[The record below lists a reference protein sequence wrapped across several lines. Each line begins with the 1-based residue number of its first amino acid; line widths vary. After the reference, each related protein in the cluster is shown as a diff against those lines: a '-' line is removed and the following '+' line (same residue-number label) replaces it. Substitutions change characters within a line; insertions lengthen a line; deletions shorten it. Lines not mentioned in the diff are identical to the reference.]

1 MSSTSSFEQMLRVN
15 NVSRA
20 QVVLVMLLY
29 TAIVGVVIAT
39 AAVALDI
46 TTSDRI
52 NDQSYLNDLKGL
64 SITTLIF
71 TGLTG
76 LAAVWALFYAMFA
89 K

>member
-1 MSSTSSFEQMLRVN
+1 MLRVN